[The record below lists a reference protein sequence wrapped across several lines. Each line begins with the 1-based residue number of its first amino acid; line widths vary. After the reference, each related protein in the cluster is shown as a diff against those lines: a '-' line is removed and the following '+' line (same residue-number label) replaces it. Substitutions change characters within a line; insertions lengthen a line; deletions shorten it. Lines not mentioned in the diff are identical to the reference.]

1 LLLPSVQYLHKRRR
15 WQETVLNFIT
25 KCLPA
30 EGTTAAFGF
39 LRESARSAGGFDAN
53 AKQILCLR
61 EEAVMSHFGSTP
73 RWQELSGRKIPE
85 AFHKGLHDVG
95 FTEDRNVAIEY
106 RWAES
111 QYARLP
117 ELAAEL
123 VQHKMAVIVATG
135 ITATRAAKAA
145 TSTIPY

>member
-1 LLLPSVQYLHKRRR
+1 V
-15 WQETVLNFIT
+15 
-25 KCLPA
+25 
-30 EGTTAAFGF
+30 
-39 LRESARSAGGFDAN
+39 
-53 AKQILCLR
+53 
-61 EEAVMSHFGSTP
+61 
-73 RWQELSGRKIPE
+73 E
-85 AFHKGLHDVG
+85 AFRKGLHDVG

-123 VQHKMAVIVATG
+123 VQHKVAVIVATG

-145 TSTIPY
+145 TSTIPYWGAIRSSLI